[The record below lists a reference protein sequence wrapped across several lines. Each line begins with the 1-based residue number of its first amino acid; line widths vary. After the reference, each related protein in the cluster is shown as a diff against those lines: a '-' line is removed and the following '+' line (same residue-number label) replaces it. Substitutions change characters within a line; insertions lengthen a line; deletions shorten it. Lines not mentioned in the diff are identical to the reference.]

1 MLVDGR
7 NGSGQGFLDC
17 GGKGVDGWGFS
28 QNVLSTLVWANFV
41 LISQWCK
48 WLRENIIMAD
58 IIMAKPAREGGDNI
72 NNSKRGALGRA
83 LSWGTMRKRTQV
95 A

>member
-1 MLVDGR
+1 M
-7 NGSGQGFLDC
+7 
-17 GGKGVDGWGFS
+17 DGWGFS
-28 QNVLSTLVWANFV
+28 QNILSTPVWANLV
-41 LISQWCK
+41 LISQRCK
-48 WLRENIIMAD
+48 WLREEITIADIIMAD

-83 LSWGTMRKRTQV
+83 LSWGAMRKRTQV